1 MDKNFTL
8 EIFTP
13 KRKVFNGLVTSL
25 IVPAELGYLG
35 VWAHHA
41 PLVTALVRGKIIYR
55 SESGSPH
62 TLHIQRGGFLEVRRN
77 TATVLAEEV
86 GETQP

>member
-1 MDKNFTL
+1 MEKSFVL

-13 KRKVFNGLVTSL
+13 RRRVFNGPVTSL

-41 PLVTALVRGKIIYR
+41 PLVTTLVPGKIVYR
-55 SESGSPH
+55 DEGGSTH
-62 TLHIQRGGFLEVRRN
+62 ALRVQGTGFLEVRQN

-86 GETQP
+86 GEA